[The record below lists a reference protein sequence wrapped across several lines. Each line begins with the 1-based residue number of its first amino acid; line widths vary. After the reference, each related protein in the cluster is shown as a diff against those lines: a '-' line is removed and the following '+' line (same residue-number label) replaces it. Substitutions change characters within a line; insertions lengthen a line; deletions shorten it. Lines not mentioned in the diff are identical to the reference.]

1 MCPPRHSI
9 KLSQTF
15 SGKASYI
22 SCAWLSGSH
31 PKTMRAFFSFYSDA
45 LKIALQSIFA
55 HKLRAFLTLIG
66 IIIGVASVVT
76 VGASISG
83 LNTYVVEKV
92 AKVLGSNH
100 FMIARIASSAR
111 LSDEEFERMNR
122 RNKRVNWDEFE
133 WVRDHCKSCTE
144 VGAAVQGQADI
155 KQEGIE
161 FPGALVF
168 GVTENMVD
176 IEDKTIVDGRFISN
190 DEVQRSAF
198 VVVLGGDIKDK
209 FFPNTNPVG
218 KLLKVRGLPMRVVG
232 VEEKRG
238 SFFGDSFDRHIYIP
252 VSTHLQIF
260 GRNGLQIHGKAEGRE
275 TFQATI
281 EEARV
286 AMRNKRRLN
295 GNEEDDFGV
304 VNVEELNNQIDQFT
318 GSIAMVVVPITLI
331 TLVVGGIVVMNIMLV
346 SVTERTFE
354 VGLRKAVGATKKQIL
369 LQFLIE
375 SAILCAL
382 GGIIGLLLSYGVTAL
397 ITALASITMTITV
410 GYILLAL
417 IVSTAIG
424 MIAGIYPAF
433 KAARLDPILALTKAT

>member
-1 MCPPRHSI
+1 M
-9 KLSQTF
+9 K
-15 SGKASYI
+15 
-22 SCAWLSGSH
+22 
-31 PKTMRAFFSFYSDA
+31 AFFSFYSDA

-83 LNTYVVEKV
+83 LNTYVVDKV

-100 FMIARIASSAR
+100 FMIARMAFSGHM
-111 LSDEEFERMNR
+111 SDDAFERANR
-122 RNKRVNWDEFE
+122 RNKRINWDDYE
-133 WVRDHCKSCTE
+133 WVRDHCKTCAE
-144 VGAAVQGQADI
+144 VGAEVQGQADL
-155 KQEGIE
+155 KQDAIE

-168 GVTENMVD
+168 GASANMVD
-176 IEDKTIVDGRFISN
+176 IEDKTIAEGRFISA

-198 VVVLGGDIKDK
+198 VCVLGSDIKSK
-209 FFPNTNPVG
+209 FFPNTDPIG
-218 KLLKVRGLPMRVVG
+218 KYLKVRGLPMRIVG
-232 VEEKRG
+232 VEEARG
-238 SFFGDSFDRHIYIP
+238 SFFGDSFDRHLYIP
-252 VSTHLQIF
+252 VTTHLQIF
-260 GRNGLQIHGKAEGRE
+260 GRNGLQIHGKAPNRE
-275 TFQATI
+275 SFQTAI
-281 EEARV
+281 EDSRV
-286 AMRNKRRLN
+286 AMRNKHRLK
-295 GNEEDDFGV
+295 GNDEDDFGL

-318 GSIAMVVVPITLI
+318 GSIAAVVVPITLI
-331 TLVVGGIVVMNIMLV
+331 TLIVGGIVVMNIMLV

-354 VGLRKAVGATKKQIL
+354 VGLRKAVGATRRQIL

-375 SAILCAL
+375 SAILCGL
-382 GGIIGLLLSYGVTAL
+382 GGVLGLLLSWGVTAL

-433 KAARLDPILALTKAT
+433 KAARLDPILALTQAT

>member
-1 MCPPRHSI
+1 M
-9 KLSQTF
+9 K
-15 SGKASYI
+15 
-22 SCAWLSGSH
+22 
-31 PKTMRAFFSFYSDA
+31 AFFSFYTDA
-45 LKIALQSIFA
+45 LKIAIQSIFA

-100 FMIARIASSAR
+100 FMMARIAASGR

-122 RNKRVNWDEFE
+122 RNKRVNWDDYE
-133 WVRDHCKSCTE
+133 WVRDHCTTCTE
-144 VGAAVQGQADI
+144 VGAEVQGQADL
-155 KQEGIE
+155 KQEGVE
-161 FPGALVF
+161 YPAALVF
-168 GVTENMVD
+168 GVTANMVD
-176 IEDKTIVDGRFISN
+176 IEDKTIAEGRFIST
-190 DEVQRSAF
+190 DEVARSAF

-209 FFPNTNPVG
+209 FFPNTDPIG
-218 KLLKVRGLPMRVVG
+218 KLLKIRGLPMRVVG

-238 SFFGDSFDRHIYIP
+238 SFFGDSFDRHVYIP
-252 VSTHLQIF
+252 VTTHLQIF
-260 GRNGLQIHGKAEGRE
+260 GRNGLQIHGKGRTRE

-281 EEARV
+281 EDARV

-295 GNEEDDFGV
+295 GNEEDDFGL

-331 TLVVGGIVVMNIMLV
+331 TLIVGGIVVMNIMLV

-354 VGLRKAVGATKKQIL
+354 VGLRKAVGATRRQIL

-382 GGIIGLLLSYGVTAL
+382 GGVLGLLLSWGVTAL
-397 ITALASITMTITV
+397 ITALASITMTITI

-424 MIAGIYPAF
+424 MVAGIYPAF
-433 KAARLDPILALTKAT
+433 KAARLDPILALTQTT